1 VKSWFQKPGFK
12 VCLRAQLVYRYTEA
26 EKKKA
31 KAINAQHATA
41 AAADAAAGGEQVD
54 EAEAEMMRMMGFGGF
69 NSTTNKYVVGR
80 AYKLTAVDP

>member
-1 VKSWFQKPGFK
+1 
-12 VCLRAQLVYRYTEA
+12 
-26 EKKKA
+26 
-31 KAINAQHATA
+31 
-41 AAADAAAGGEQVD
+41 VD